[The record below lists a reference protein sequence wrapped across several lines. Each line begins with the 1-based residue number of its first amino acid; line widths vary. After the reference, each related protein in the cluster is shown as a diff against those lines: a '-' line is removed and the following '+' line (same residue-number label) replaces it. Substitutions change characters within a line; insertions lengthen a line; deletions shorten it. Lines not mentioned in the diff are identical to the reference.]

1 MTLESQLL
9 EIIEQ
14 QQQQLK
20 EQQKQQEQAL
30 QQLQEQQ
37 KALKAQAQAI
47 EELEAYTATL
57 RARHSEA
64 GQIVKRYRQ
73 IVQQLSEQTNSQNF
87 SQDLQT
93 QLASDLK
100 AHVMKSLASLDLR
113 ELTKASLLELLP
125 MLTQADLETQT
136 QALAQR
142 LEAKLDSV
150 SSYHEHLRDL
160 AQSLSERL
168 P

>member
-1 MTLESQLL
+1 MTTLEAQLL
-9 EIIEQ
+9 QIIEQ
-14 QQQQLK
+14 QQQQ
-20 EQQKQQEQAL
+20 QQKAL

-64 GQIVKRYRQ
+64 WQIVKRYRQ
-73 IVQQLSEQTNSQNF
+73 IVQQLSEQTISQHF

-113 ELTKASLLELLP
+113 ELTKASLLDLLP
-125 MLTQADLETQT
+125 RLTQAELEKQT
-136 QALAQR
+136 EVLAQR
-142 LEAKLDSV
+142 LEAKLDSIER
-150 SSYHEHLRDL
+150 YHEHLRDL

>member
-1 MTLESQLL
+1 M
-9 EIIEQ
+9 
-14 QQQQLK
+14 
-20 EQQKQQEQAL
+20 
-30 QQLQEQQ
+30 
-37 KALKAQAQAI
+37 KAQAQAI

-73 IVQQLSEQTNSQNF
+73 IVQQLSEQTISEHF
-87 SQDLQT
+87 SKDLQQ

-125 MLTQADLETQT
+125 RLTQAELEKQT
-136 QALAQR
+136 EVLAQR
-142 LEAKLDSV
+142 LEAKLDSIEL
-150 SSYHEHLRDL
+150 YHEHLRDL